1 MAIRARTLRPLIW
14 VLLVLLLF
22 TLLILE
28 VVFVNDLLA
37 FAQRALTFWDDKTEL
52 VFLSDI
58 LFTEAAVLI
67 LLGALIAGAVLYTS
81 WASLDVRQVQFTES
95 IWSWKM
101 MNEERNSA
109 IGLREGLTILA
120 VGIIYVVAAVVISL
134 PSIS

>member
-1 MAIRARTLRPLIW
+1 M
-14 VLLVLLLF
+14 LLVLLLF
-22 TLLILE
+22 TPLILE

-95 IWSWKM
+95 IWSWKR
-101 MNEERNSA
+101 MNEERNSS

>member
-1 MAIRARTLRPLIW
+1 MRPLIW

-22 TLLILE
+22 TPLILE

-95 IWSWKM
+95 IWSWKR
-101 MNEERNSA
+101 MNEERNSS

>member
-22 TLLILE
+22 TPLILE

-95 IWSWKM
+95 IWSWKR
-101 MNEERNSA
+101 MNEERNSS

>member
-1 MAIRARTLRPLIW
+1 M
-14 VLLVLLLF
+14 LLVLLLF

-81 WASLDVRQVQFTES
+81 WASLDVRKVQFTES
-95 IWSWKM
+95 IWSWKR
-101 MNEERNSA
+101 MNEERNSS

>member
-1 MAIRARTLRPLIW
+1 M
-14 VLLVLLLF
+14 LLVLLLF
-22 TLLILE
+22 TPLILE

-95 IWSWKM
+95 IWSWKR
-101 MNEERNSA
+101 MNEERNSS

-120 VGIIYVVAAVVISL
+120 VGIIYVIAAVVISL
-134 PSIS
+134 PTIS

>member
-1 MAIRARTLRPLIW
+1 LRPLIW

-22 TLLILE
+22 TPLILE

-95 IWSWKM
+95 IWSWKR
-101 MNEERNSA
+101 MNEERNSS